1 MLAGDAEAS
10 GRRGVR
16 NRAMASTSV
25 PRLLVLFQGAWEEE
39 ALFDKKRR
47 GELQLEREGFELLHF
62 PHCLRLVWF
71 DARRYAE
78 RLCASYRGRIDA
90 VWSNDDGFG
99 CLLAA
104 IVAARLGLPGTDPR
118 AVVRCQHKLLM
129 RDILGG
135 ALPEATVP
143 AMALPFGLG
152 DRRCRDANAIDA
164 AVQKA
169 GRSWPLF
176 VKPVKGTFSAL
187 AARVHSAADLV
198 EHVGLP
204 RLDRFVLRGLIRPF
218 EQLSREWLELPCRA
232 DRLLLE
238 EPMQGEQVNVDG
250 YVEDGKVHVLGIV
263 DEWMYE
269 KEVAGAKHFAGF
281 TYPSRQPEAVQ
292 QRLRAVAAAAIRAVG
307 FTRGLFNIEMFVLR
321 DGSVRVIEINPR
333 SAAQFATLY
342 RDVDGVDM
350 EGIGIAL
357 AVGESGASVKRV
369 AATAGAAASF
379 VFRRFDGTHGPM
391 PAPGAEQWLAA
402 MHPRARLWLE
412 RSNARALRR
421 EYRGFGSHRYAVLNF
436 AAQDFPTL
444 MRQGAECGE
453 RLFGVGPLPLP

>member
-1 MLAGDAEAS
+1 
-10 GRRGVR
+10 
-16 NRAMASTSV
+16 MARTST
-25 PRLLVLFQGAWEEE
+25 PRLLVLFHGSWEEE

-47 GELQLEREGFELLHF
+47 GELLLEREGFELLSF

-71 DARRYAE
+71 DARRHAE
-78 RLCASYRGRIDA
+78 RLCAAYRGRIDA

-104 IVAARLGLPGTDPR
+104 IVAARLGLPGNDPR
-118 AVVRCQHKLLM
+118 AVVRAQHKLVL
-129 RDILGG
+129 RGLL
-135 ALPEATVP
+135 AQAVPEATVP
-143 AMALPFGLG
+143 AFALPFGLG
-152 DRRCRDANAIDA
+152 DRRCRDATAIDA
-164 AVQKA
+164 AVRAA

-176 VKPVKGTFSAL
+176 AKPVKGTFSAL
-187 AARVHSAADLV
+187 AARVQSAAELA
-198 EHVGLP
+198 EHLALP
-204 RLDRFVLRGLIRPF
+204 SLDRFVLRGLMRPF
-218 EQLSREWLELPCRA
+218 EQLAREWVELPCSV
-232 DRLLLE
+232 DRVLLE
-238 EPMQGEQVNVDG
+238 QPMDGDQVNVDG
-250 YVEDGKVHVLGIV
+250 YVEDGEVHLLGIV

-269 KEVAGAKHFAGF
+269 KEVARARHFAGF
-281 TYPSRQPEAVQ
+281 TYPSRQPDVVQ
-292 QRLRAVAAAAIRAVG
+292 QRVRAAAAAAIRAVG
-307 FTRGLFNIEMFVLR
+307 FRRGLFNIEMFVLR

-333 SAAQFATLY
+333 SAAQFATMY
-342 RDVDGVDM
+342 REVDGIDV

-357 AVGESGASVKRV
+357 ALGEPGASVKRV
-369 AATAGAAASF
+369 APTAGAAASF

-402 MHPRARLWLE
+402 THPRARLWLE

-421 EYRGFGSHRYAVLNF
+421 EYRWFGSHRYAVLNF